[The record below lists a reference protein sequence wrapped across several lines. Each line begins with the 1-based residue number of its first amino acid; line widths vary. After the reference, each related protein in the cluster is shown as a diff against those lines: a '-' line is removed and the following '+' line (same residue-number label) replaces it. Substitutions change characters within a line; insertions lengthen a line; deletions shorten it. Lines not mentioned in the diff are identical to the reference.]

1 MEDTPE
7 VMTEP
12 AVQAESR
19 LSVPTAVLDATLE
32 YLATKPYKEVY
43 KLISAIQAEAKAI

>member
-1 MEDTPE
+1 MKDTPE

-12 AVQAESR
+12 AVEAEPR

-32 YLATKPYKEVY
+32 YLAKQPYKEVY
-43 KLISAIQAEAKAI
+43 QLVSAIQTGAKEI